1 MRLTVNPE
9 DTNTLPTPESISSSI
24 LNSSSSLELD
34 TLKSRI
40 RELESQLSI
49 AARKSSGTPLL
60 TPKSTLPIPNRS
72 VESVTLGF
80 GGSFDVLQDSSPF
93 LQTQSVV
100 RNVAHK
106 NRVFGQSHWISSF
119 VLFRDVSDP
128 QKETAEQD

>member
-9 DTNTLPTPESISSSI
+9 NTNTLPTPESVSSSI

-34 TLKSRI
+34 TLKVRI
-40 RELESQLSI
+40 RELEGQLSI
-49 AARKSSGTPLL
+49 AASKSSGTPLL

-72 VESVTLGF
+72 IESVTLGF
-80 GGSFDVLQDSSPF
+80 GGHFDVLQDSSAF
-93 LQTQSVV
+93 GQTRSVV

-119 VLFRDVSDP
+119 MLFRDVSDL
-128 QKETAEQD
+128 QKQIAGQD